1 MLKPRTRYVFVTAAG
16 LLTALALSAG
26 AQDGPAV
33 SDPNPADCSNGTFV
47 ADPAADP
54 GLVSDCLALVGVRN
68 HWVRHPDNA
77 ELPAGHPLLTWGYGD
92 AARITAWNGIHIHDR
107 RVDSILLA
115 RRGISGAIP
124 PQLGRLTN
132 LKWLDLNGNQLT
144 GPIPTEL
151 SRLTNLESLDL
162 NGNQLTGP
170 IPTELNRLTNLR
182 SLDLHNN
189 LLTGSIPS
197 ELGRLTNLESLDLN
211 GNQLTG
217 PIPTELNRLTNLR
230 SLDLHNNQL
239 TGPIPTELG
248 QLTNLVYLRLNSNQ
262 LTGSI
267 PSELGRLANLR
278 DLAMADNQLTGTIPS
293 ELSQLATLGQLSLL
307 PNNFELSGIDDLPE
321 MIRDLFPFRFDEGL
335 GLIAIPE
342 NATIDTLGTRK
353 WSVHQCEVN
362 GSLNL
367 NMLRITS
374 RLNGELT
381 QYFRWLSNG
390 KYIPEFTVG
399 SSIQGKDTQETGNDF
414 ELFSDCSSKL
424 REKFSS
430 DENEQR
436 NFIIVTNEEGASGL
450 GSDNIVMVQ
459 GSSVR
464 ATDNFPEPAL
474 TTVAH
479 EMGHVLGF
487 PHSYGGLNEPT
498 ASSEG
503 SGATG
508 ADEGDNPMDIMSG
521 GGTGAPTIG
530 TIAVNRYAAGWIDP
544 EDVVVHQ
551 GPAAVYQLS
560 PMDEDGNQM
569 LIVPTSHGP
578 GLFYTLGVRTAEDY
592 DRDIPKEGIEAYRID
607 QRPSA
612 CEHNRPGVC
621 LGASRRTQPTPP
633 PPRGN
638 SSSTAHVYEAGDSF
652 ELGGIRIEIRE
663 RRDNR
668 FTIWVDDNTLL
679 PTPAPAPPEPNPPPQ
694 ECTAYNGRFCDDDD
708 NTHEPNIE
716 TIADWGITQGCGN
729 NRYCPE
735 NSITRQQMA
744 AFLHRAATHRSGAEP
759 AATDAPT
766 LNDVEEGT
774 RYRRYAQWAVAAGI
788 MQAPEGQFNPGGTV
802 TRADMAEMITA
813 AFDHIIPPAAAQGI
827 FADMTGQP
835 DTATRAAEALRTAG
849 ITAGCSTSP
858 LRFCPDRPVTRS
870 QMASFFARALSSI
883 RAR

>member
-1 MLKPRTRYVFVTAAG
+1 MLKPCTRYALVTAAG
-16 LLTALALSAG
+16 LLTALALAAG

-33 SDPNPADCSNGTFV
+33 SDLNPDDCSNGTFV

-68 HWVRHPDNA
+68 HWTSRPDNA
-77 ELPAGHPLLTWGYGD
+77 GLPSGHPLLTWGHGD

-132 LKWLDLNGNQLT
+132 LKLLDLNGNQLT
-144 GPIPTEL
+144 GTIPTQL

-170 IPTELNRLTNLR
+170 IPTELGQLTNL
-182 SLDLHNN
+182 LHLWLNSN
-189 LLTGSIPS
+189 QLTGSIPA
-197 ELGRLTNLESLDLN
+197 ELGRLTNLEWLDLS

-217 PIPTELNRLTNLR
+217 PIPTQLSRLTDLR

-239 TGPIPTELG
+239 TGTIPTELG
-248 QLTNLVYLRLNSNQ
+248 QLINLLHLWLNSNQ

-267 PSELGRLANLR
+267 PSELSLLTNLR
-278 DLAMADNQLTGTIPS
+278 
-293 ELSQLATLGQLSLL
+293 QLSLL
-307 PNNFELSGIDDLPE
+307 PNGFELSGIDDLPE
-321 MIRDLFPFRFDEGL
+321 MIRDIFPFRFDEGL
-335 GLIAIPE
+335 GLIAIPKSS
-342 NATIDTLGTRK
+342 TIDTLGTRK

-374 RLNGELT
+374 RLNRELT
-381 QYFRWLSNG
+381 PYFRWLSNG
-390 KYIPEFTVG
+390 KYIPEFTAG
-399 SSIQGKDTQETGNDF
+399 NSIQGKDAQETGNNF

-464 ATDNFPEPAL
+464 STDNFPEPVL

-521 GGTGAPTIG
+521 GGTGAPAIG

-544 EDVVVHQ
+544 EDVVIHQ

-560 PMDEDGNQM
+560 PIDEDGNQM
-569 LIVPTSHGP
+569 LIIPTSHGP

-592 DRDIPKEGIEAYRID
+592 DRGIPKEGVEAYRID

-633 PPRGN
+633 PPQGN
-638 SSSTAHVYEAGDSF
+638 SSSTAHVYKAGDSF
-652 ELGGIRIEIRE
+652 DLDGIRIEIRE

-668 FTIWVDDNTLL
+668 FTIWVDDSTLL
-679 PTPAPAPPEPNPPPQ
+679 PTPATAPPEPNPPTQ
-694 ECTAYNGRFCDDDD
+694 ECTAYKGRFCDDDD
-708 NTHEPNIE
+708 TTHEPNIE

-735 NSITRQQMA
+735 DSITRQQMA

-766 LNDVEEGT
+766 LNDVEEDS
-774 RYRRYAQWAVAAGI
+774 RHRRYAQWAVTAGI

-813 AFDHIIPPAAAQGI
+813 AFDHIIPPAAAQDI

-858 LRFCPDRPVTRS
+858 LRFCPDRPVTRA